1 MGGIDVIDP
10 RYRVLFERVKQVL
23 SDDHRVRSVTVGG
36 SVGAGTAD
44 QWSDLDLAIVTEPDH
59 HDEFISDWPNW
70 LKRITPTVFA
80 RTPIASFIINTITD
94 EGLTL
99 DLVIWSGEAPAF
111 RPSAGYPVGFSSSRF
126 DNIRDAL
133 EYAVAEQFRGLAG
146 PFISLI
152 QRGEHLRHL
161 AGVPHVL
168 GLLTT
173 VFLAETGEA
182 APTKIWNRAYTEEQ
196 RDAVAALP
204 AVRATRDDLIAFDL
218 AIANLIVDR
227 ARPLF
232 QQHDL
237 DWPTDL
243 ARVAAARLRDELG
256 IETTDWL
263 N

>member
-10 RYRVLFERVKQVL
+10 RYRVLLERANRVL
-23 SDDHRVRSVTVGG
+23 SDDRRVRSITPGG
-36 SVGAGTAD
+36 SVAAGTAD
-44 QWSDLDLAIVTEPDH
+44 QWSDLDLAIVTEPGH
-59 HDEFISDWPNW
+59 HEEFISDWPNW
-70 LKRITPTVFA
+70 LERITPTVFA
-80 RTPIASFIINTITD
+80 RTPVAPFIINTITD

-99 DLVIWSGEAPAF
+99 DLVIWRGEAPAR
-111 RPSAGYPVGFSSSRF
+111 RPPTGYPVGFASTRF
-126 DNIRDAL
+126 GNIRDAL
-133 EYAVAEQFRGLAG
+133 EYAVAEQLRGLAG

-161 AGVPHVL
+161 TGVPHVL

-182 APTKIWNRAYTEEQ
+182 PPAKAWNQAYTDEQ

-218 AIANLIVDR
+218 AIANLVVDR

-243 ARVAAARLRDELG
+243 ARVAAARIRDELG
-256 IETTDWL
+256 IETNDWL

>member
-1 MGGIDVIDP
+1 MGGLDVIDP
-10 RYRVLFERVKQVL
+10 RYRVLFERVNQVL
-23 SDDHRVRSVTVGG
+23 SDDHRVRWVTLSG

-44 QWSDLDLAIVTEPDH
+44 QWSDLDLAIVTEPGH

-70 LKRITPTVFA
+70 LERITPTVFA
-80 RTPIASFIINTITD
+80 RTPVASFIINTITD
-94 EGLTL
+94 DGLTL
-99 DLVIWSGEAPAF
+99 DFVIWSGEAPAF
-111 RPSAGYPVGFSSSRF
+111 RPPTGYPVGFSRTRF
-126 DNIRDAL
+126 DNISDAL
-133 EYAVAEQFRGLAG
+133 EYAVAEQLRGLAG

-161 AGVPHVL
+161 TGVPHVL

-182 APTKIWNRAYTEEQ
+182 PPAKVWNQTYTEEQ

-204 AVRATRDDLIAFDL
+204 AVRAARDDLIAFGL

-237 DWPTDL
+237 DWPTGL
-243 ARVAAARLRDELG
+243 ARIAAARIRDELG
-256 IETTDWL
+256 IETTGWL

>member
-10 RYRVLFERVKQVL
+10 RYRVLFERANQVL
-23 SDDHRVRSVTVGG
+23 SDDDRVRSITAGG

-44 QWSDLDLAIVTEPDH
+44 RWSDLDIAIVTEPDQY
-59 HDEFISDWPNW
+59 DEFVSDWPNW
-70 LKRITPTVFA
+70 LERITPTVFA
-80 RTPIASFIINTITD
+80 RSPIASFIVNTVTD

-99 DLVIWSGEAPAF
+99 DFVIWSGHVPAR
-111 RPSAGYPVGFSSSRF
+111 RPPTGYPVGFSSTKF

-133 EYAVAEQFRGLAG
+133 EYAVAERLRGLAG

-161 AGVPHVL
+161 TGVPYVL

-182 APTKIWNRAYTEEQ
+182 PPAKAWNQAYTEEQ

-218 AIANLIVDR
+218 AIAKLVVDR

-232 QQHDL
+232 RQHDL

-243 ARVAAARLRDELG
+243 ARVAAARIHDELG
-256 IETTDWL
+256 IETTGWL

>member
-10 RYRVLFERVKQVL
+10 RYRVLFERVNEVL
-23 SDDHRVRSVTVGG
+23 SGDHRVRSVTVGG

-70 LKRITPTVFA
+70 LERITPTVFA
-80 RTPIASFIINTITD
+80 RTPIAPFIINTITD
-94 EGLTL
+94 DGLTL
-99 DLVIWSGEAPAF
+99 DLAIWSGEIPAP
-111 RPSAGYPVGFSSSRF
+111 RPRTGYPVGFSPTRF
-126 DNIRDAL
+126 GNIRDAL
-133 EYAVAEQFRGLAG
+133 EYAVAEQLRGLAG

-152 QRGEHLRHL
+152 HRGEHLRHL
-161 AGVPHVL
+161 TGVPHLL

-173 VFLAETGEA
+173 VFLAETGEV
-182 APTKIWNRAYTEEQ
+182 PPVKVWNDTYTEEQ

-204 AVRATRDDLIAFDL
+204 AVRATRDDLIAFAL
-218 AIANLIVDR
+218 ATANLVVDR

-237 DWPTDL
+237 DWPAGL
-243 ARVAAARLRDELG
+243 ARVAAARIRDELG
-256 IETTDWL
+256 IETSDWL